1 MNIERVDHLVL
12 TVTDIAQTCEFYERV
27 LGMQVVT
34 FGEDNRKAL
43 KFGQQK
49 LNLHLKGH
57 EVEPK
62 AQHATVGA
70 IDLCLITRKPV
81 EDVLTHLEECR
92 VKVELGIV
100 DRTGANSPIRSIYIR
115 DPDGNLIE
123 IANEK

>member
-1 MNIERVDHLVL
+1 MEIERVDHLVL
-12 TVTDIAQTCEFYERV
+12 TVIDIAQTCEFYERV

-34 FGEDNRKAL
+34 FGEDRKAL
-43 KFGQQK
+43 KFGHQK

-57 EVEPK
+57 ELEPK

-70 IDLCLITRKPV
+70 IDLCLITRKPL
-81 EDVLTHLEECR
+81 EDILTHLEECR
-92 VKVELGIV
+92 VNVVLGIV
-100 DRTGANSPIRSIYIR
+100 DRTGANGPSRSIYIR